1 LKKRGLR
8 MFIVIPLIN
17 SIFIFFFIILL
28 FYFLRGTDII
38 TDIIFRAFWEASVSF
53 IVLCLFFRSKWFQG
67 QVKKYKKIKCPID
80 LNEKYF
86 QLEDET
92 NEN

>member
-1 LKKRGLR
+1 
-8 MFIVIPLIN
+8 MFIVVALIN

-28 FYFLRGTDII
+28 SYFLRGTTII
-38 TDIIFRAFWEASVSF
+38 TDIFSAFWNASVSF
-53 IVLCLFFRSKWFQG
+53 IVLCLFFRNKWFQG
-67 QVKKYKKIKCPID
+67 QVEKHTKIERPID

>member
-1 LKKRGLR
+1 MKKRGLR
-8 MFIVIPLIN
+8 MFIVVPLIN

-28 FYFLRGTDII
+28 SYFLRGTAII
-38 TDIIFRAFWEASVSF
+38 TDIFSAFWNASVSF

>member
-1 LKKRGLR
+1 

-17 SIFIFFFIILL
+17 SIFLFFFIILL
-28 FYFLRGTDII
+28 SYFLRGTVII
-38 TDIIFRAFWEASVSF
+38 TDIFRAFWNASVSS
-53 IVLCLFFRSKWFQG
+53 IVMYLFFRSKWFQG
-67 QVKKYKKIKCPID
+67 QVKKCKKIKHPID

-86 QLEDET
+86 QFEEET

>member
-1 LKKRGLR
+1 
-8 MFIVIPLIN
+8 MFIVVALIN
-17 SIFIFFFIILL
+17 SIFQFFFRILL
-28 FYFLRGTDII
+28 SYFLRGTAII
-38 TDIIFRAFWEASVSF
+38 TDIFSAFWYASVSF

-67 QVKKYKKIKCPID
+67 QVEKYKKIERPID

-92 NEN
+92 NDN

>member
-1 LKKRGLR
+1 

-17 SIFIFFFIILL
+17 SIFLFFFIILL
-28 FYFLRGTDII
+28 SYFLRGTVII
-38 TDIIFRAFWEASVSF
+38 TDIFSAFWNASVSS
-53 IVLCLFFRSKWFQG
+53 IVMYLFFRSKWFQG
-67 QVKKYKKIKCPID
+67 QVKIYKKIKCPID